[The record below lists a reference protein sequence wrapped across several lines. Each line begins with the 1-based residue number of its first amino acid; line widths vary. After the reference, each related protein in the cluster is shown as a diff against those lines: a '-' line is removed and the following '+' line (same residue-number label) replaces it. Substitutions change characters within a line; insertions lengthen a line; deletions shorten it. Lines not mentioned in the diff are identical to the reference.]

1 MFLACLHVGVHGGLV
16 QMTTILR
23 NQQSCLLSQNFGKRI
38 AKDPFR
44 CPIREQDDAI
54 VIDAD
59 DGVRRGL
66 CNDAEQLAGFV
77 GCAVAFHRWQ
87 VPRIRN
93 GLLML
98 PTSRERRARYLL
110 RALSRWKFLNWSAV

>member
-16 QMTTILR
+16 QMTQIFR
-23 NQQSCLLSQNFGKRI
+23 HQQSRLLSQNFGKRI
-38 AKDPFR
+38 AKDSFR

-66 CNDAEQLAGFV
+66 CNDAGTIRWIRWLRRRVPSLAGPSDSKWSSNAADQP
-77 GCAVAFHRWQ
+77 GKEGTLPAASAEQ
-87 VPRIRN
+87 V
-93 GLLML
+93 
-98 PTSRERRARYLL
+98 E
-110 RALSRWKFLNWSAV
+110 